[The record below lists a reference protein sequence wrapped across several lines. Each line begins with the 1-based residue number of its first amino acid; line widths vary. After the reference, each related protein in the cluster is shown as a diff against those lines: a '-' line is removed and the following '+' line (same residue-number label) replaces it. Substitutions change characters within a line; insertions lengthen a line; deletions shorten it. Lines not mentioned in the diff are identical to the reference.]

1 MTGSVPG
8 RAKHK
13 SSPSLLDPLL
23 APFVCKSLSV
33 PNRFVMAP
41 MSRYFAPDGM
51 IGNDVVD
58 YYRRRI
64 EGGCGAVITEG
75 ISIDRP
81 GAVAADRVPQ
91 FHGAAS
97 LAAWKV
103 AVDQCHGAGGAFIP
117 QLWHVGGC
125 IDFNYPDSPHPPLES
140 PSGWVGPDM
149 EGGRP
154 MSESDI
160 ADVVASFARAA
171 VDAKRIGCDAIEIH
185 GAHGY
190 LFDQFF
196 WSVTNRRNDRY
207 GGATIRE
214 RSRFAADVVTA
225 IREAVGADYAIIFRI
240 SQWKVYDYECKLV
253 ENPNDMAEWLAPIA
267 AAGAD
272 IFHCSDR
279 RFWEPAF
286 AGDDR
291 NLAGWAKAVTG
302 KPTITVGS
310 VGLNRDLMQDFVDGE
325 SAPQPERLDD
335 LVRRFERGDFD
346 LVAVGRAV
354 LGDHEWLKKVLN
366 GRFGELRPYSMATK
380 EHLY

>member
-1 MTGSVPG
+1 MTGAMPG
-8 RAKHK
+8 GEKRA

-23 APFVCKSLSV
+23 APFVCKSLSI

-64 EGGCGAVITEG
+64 EGGCGAIITEG
-75 ISIDRP
+75 IAIDRP

-97 LAAWKV
+97 LAAWKI
-103 AVDQCHGAGGAFIP
+103 AVDQCHVAGGAFIP

-196 WSVTNRRNDRY
+196 WSVTNRRRDRY

-214 RSRFAADVVTA
+214 RSRFAADVVA
-225 IREAVGADYAIIFRI
+225 SIREAVGPDYAIIFRI
-240 SQWKVYDYECKLV
+240 SQWKVYDYECRLV
-253 ENPNDMAEWLAPIA
+253 QNPDDMAEWLGPIA

-286 AGDDR
+286 GGDDR
-291 NLAGWAKAVTG
+291 NLAGWAKQVTG

-310 VGLNRDLMQDFVDGE
+310 VGLNRDLMQDFIDGE

-354 LGDHEWLKKVLN
+354 LGDHEWLQKVLN